1 MYGRPYFHS
10 LYHAGLGLFQFP
22 VVLMLLEL
30 LVKCVAVSL
39 WILLYLGFLLWLC
52 VVAGALFVYAYAPGR
67 GGSAP
72 GEVGFWTALAAA
84 EVRSM
89 I

>member
-1 MYGRPYFHS
+1 MYGRPYFDS
-10 LYHAGLGLFQFP
+10 LYHAGLGLFHFP

-30 LVKCVAVSL
+30 LVKCVAVFL

-52 VVAGALFVYAYAPGR
+52 IVAIALFVYAYAPGR
-67 GGSAP
+67 GSAP
-72 GEVGFWTALAAA
+72 GQMGFWSTLAAA
-84 EVRSM
+84 KVRSM